1 MSDHP
6 QGRGSPPSG
15 PSESTPALPPAARSP
30 AALELTA
37 VAARGRFEL
46 QVCADCGAV
55 QYPPRE
61 GCHRCLSTA
70 LGWRPQ
76 PDGGELIS
84 ETTLHHSQEAY
95 FRERLPWRVG
105 MVRLDCGPTAI
116 THVHGAVSGAPCRVR
131 IAVHLDE
138 AGQAVLVAL
147 PEVRAV
153 GGATADAPA
162 AGAGAGAEKR
172 AGKTA

>member
-6 QGRGSPPSG
+6 KGEQTLAAR
-15 PSESTPALPPAARSP
+15 TPALPPSARSP
-30 AALELTA
+30 VALELTA
-37 VAARGRFEL
+37 AAVRGRLEL

-70 LGWRPQ
+70 LAWRPQ

-84 ETTLHHSQEAY
+84 ETTLHYSHETY
-95 FRERLPWRVG
+95 FRERLPWRIG

-116 THVHGAVSGAPCRVR
+116 TNVEHAVPSAPCRVR
-131 IAVHLDE
+131 VAVHLDE
-138 AGQAVLVAL
+138 SGQAVLIAL
-147 PEVRAV
+147 PEAV
-153 GGATADAPA
+153 GTAAKSAVRDAQR
-162 AGAGAGAEKR
+162 GVAESPQGEQR
-172 AGKTA
+172 D